1 MSNINLML
9 FGVYPYMALAVLI
22 VGSWARFDLSQYT
35 WKAGS
40 SQFMRDKH
48 MRLAS
53 NLFHIG
59 IIAVLAGHFVG
70 LLTPSVVYSRWLS
83 NENKQLMAMLIGGFF
98 GLLCLVGLVMLLWR
112 RMTDPRVRAQSSTSD
127 IMILWVLLVQLL
139 LGLFTIYVSTAHL
152 DGSQMVLLA
161 NWAQQVVTFQPVMAA
176 ASIEPVGLA
185 YKLHVFLGI
194 TLFVLFPFTR
204 LVHVVSAPVWY
215 LGRRYQIVRLKAE
228 KPRAQRPA
236 VPAYEQY
243 GTPNAKSGAGAT
255 RPVARPEP
263 ASDGMGTGG
272 IAATSQAAPQ

>member
-22 VGSWARFDLSQYT
+22 IGSWARFDLSQYT

-40 SQFMRDKH
+40 SQLMANRN

-53 NLFHIG
+53 NLFHVG

-70 LLTPSVVYSRWLS
+70 LLTPSAVYHRWLS
-83 NENKQLMAMLIGGFF
+83 YEHKQLMAMLVGGFF
-98 GLLCLVGLVMLLWR
+98 GLLCLVGLSMLIWR

-127 IMILWVLLVQLL
+127 IVILWVLLVQLL
-139 LGLFTIYVSTAHL
+139 LGLFTIYVSTAHM

-161 NWAQQVVTFQPVMAA
+161 NWAQQIVTFQPVLAA

-215 LGRRYQIVRLKAE
+215 LGRRYQIVRLKSGVRTKARSATSS
-228 KPRAQRPA
+228 RAAYQPSRPSAPVRPA
-236 VPAYEQY
+236 PAV
-243 GTPNAKSGAGAT
+243 GPGAAVG
-255 RPVARPEP
+255 
-263 ASDGMGTGG
+263 GMGTQPV
-272 IAATSQAAPQ
+272 TEAPRQD

>member
-1 MSNINLML
+1 MNNINLL
-9 FGVYPYMALAVLI
+9 FFGIYPYVALAVLI
-22 VGSWARFDLSQYT
+22 IGCWARFDLSQYT

-70 LLTPSVVYSRWLS
+70 LLTPSVVYARWLS
-83 NENKQLMAMLIGGFF
+83 NENKQLMAMVIGGFF
-98 GLLCLVGLVMLLWR
+98 GLICLVGLVMLIWR
-112 RMTDPRVRAQSSTSD
+112 RMTDPRVRAQSSISD

-161 NWAQQVVTFQPVMAA
+161 NWAQQIVTFRPLQAA
-176 ASIEPVGLA
+176 ASIAPVGLA

-194 TLFVLFPFTR
+194 TLFVLVPFTR
-204 LVHVVSAPVWY
+204 LVHVASAPIWY
-215 LGRRYQIVRLKAE
+215 LGRRYQIVRRKA
-228 KPRAQRPA
+228 
-236 VPAYEQY
+236 
-243 GTPNAKSGAGAT
+243 
-255 RPVARPEP
+255 
-263 ASDGMGTGG
+263 
-272 IAATSQAAPQ
+272 

>member
-9 FGVYPYMALAVLI
+9 FGVYPYMALAVFI

-70 LLTPSVVYSRWLS
+70 LLTPSAVYARWLS

-139 LGLFTIYVSTAHL
+139 LGLFTIYVSTAHM

-215 LGRRYQIVRLKAE
+215 LGRRYQIVRRKA
-228 KPRAQRPA
+228 
-236 VPAYEQY
+236 
-243 GTPNAKSGAGAT
+243 
-255 RPVARPEP
+255 
-263 ASDGMGTGG
+263 
-272 IAATSQAAPQ
+272 